1 MGDEDKSFEA
11 SQQKLKRLRE
21 QGQIIKSRDLSAAVF
36 LMVMF
41 ILLIALSPYLFQ
53 NLMQMFI
60 AFFELIPKQHLEE
73 MGITYMIVQAVKG
86 LVLSSL
92 PFLFIAFFVA
102 VMADLLQVGPLFAL
116 KTITPKLDKLN
127 PINGLKGIFSKR
139 TLVELGKNLAKISIL
154 FWLGYSAFM
163 KNLPRMINSGEADN
177 PLIILYLVGEILKDF
192 IYTAILFFIIIG
204 FADYFYQR
212 TKFLGDQKMSLKEVK
227 DEYKQTEGDP
237 MVKAML
243 RQKRMQMMMQRQLE
257 AVPLAD
263 VIATN
268 PIHVAVALRYKPQE
282 MEAPIVVAKGAEHF
296 AQRIKEIAQQHNI
309 PIVENPVLARTLYR
323 VVDLNQDIPP
333 DLYQAVAEVLMFA
346 WQLKG
351 ENPMADVNTA
361 NTNLQPNPP
370 ELPVAF
376 NNTNTPKL

>member
-41 ILLIALSPYLFQ
+41 ILLIALSPYLFA

-60 AFFELIPKQHLEE
+60 AFFELIPKQHLED
-73 MGITYMIVQAVKG
+73 MGITYMIVQSIKG

-92 PFLFIAFFVA
+92 PFLLIAFFVA
-102 VMADLLQVGPLFAL
+102 VLADLLQVGPLFAL

-139 TLVELGKNLAKISIL
+139 TLVELGKNLIKIGIL

-296 AQRIKEIAQQHNI
+296 AQRIKEIAQQNNI

-323 VVDLNQDIPP
+323 VVDINQDIPP

-346 WQLKG
+346 WKLKG
-351 ENPMADVNTA
+351 ENPMGELKPGTLPPPA
-361 NTNLQPNPP
+361 P
-370 ELPVAF
+370 ELPMAF
-376 NNTNTPKL
+376 NDTNTTFQR